1 MAKTSANKFG
11 NVAHF
16 IMTLAVT
23 AQVGVTAWCVREI
36 VHVKVSVAAIEAN
49 RFTGTDQLD
58 IWREIATIREKIAR
72 LEP

>member
-1 MAKTSANKFG
+1 MAKASANFG

-36 VHVKVSVAAIEAN
+36 VHVRVAVARIEVEHVTAE
-49 RFTGTDQLD
+49 DQLD
-58 IWREIATIREKIAR
+58 IWREIGTIREKIAR